1 MPSSQMGFFI
11 TPNKHAKQIEDNSK
25 KKKNSARTNKTL
37 LHALKDS
44 DCIQSNVKTN

>member
-25 KKKNSARTNKTL
+25 KKKKTARAQIKRSYTR
-37 LHALKDS
+37 
-44 DCIQSNVKTN
+44 